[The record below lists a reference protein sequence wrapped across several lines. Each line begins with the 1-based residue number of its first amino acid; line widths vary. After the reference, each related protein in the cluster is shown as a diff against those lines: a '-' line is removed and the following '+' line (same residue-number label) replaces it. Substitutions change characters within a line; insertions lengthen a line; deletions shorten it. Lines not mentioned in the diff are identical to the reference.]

1 MSAPGISLRHARVR
15 YGPLEALHGVSLHAP
30 APGVTVL
37 LGRNGSGR
45 TTALRA
51 LAGTA
56 PLSRGAVV
64 WDGTDVTGMPAYER
78 ARRGLCLVP
87 DRRAVFGS
95 LTVRENL
102 GLAAP
107 GQDFTPALEAYP
119 QLGPLLA
126 RRAGTLSGGE
136 QRMLALS
143 RALLARARVVL
154 VDEPAQGMS
163 PTVAARTYELLSG
176 LDACVIVAEQRL
188 PPGLR
193 ARTAIVYEL
202 RRGAV
207 VFSGEATET
216 AETAATA
223 ASATAGPSGPAEAS
237 RRHGPVGTAGP
248 PASPVPPV
256 PPSPTCPRD
265 SGSRWPRPPEEPPE
279 EPPETSPEEA
289 PE

>member
-15 YGPLEALHGVSLHAP
+15 YGPLEALHGVTLHAP

-51 LAGTA
+51 LAGTV

-107 GQDFTPALEAYP
+107 GQDFTPALNAYP
-119 QLGPLLA
+119 QLGSLLA

-207 VFSGEATET
+207 VFGGEATET
-216 AETAATA
+216 AETTT
-223 ASATAGPSGPAEAS
+223 SATAGPSGPAEAS
-237 RRHGPVGTAGP
+237 RRHGPAEPPGP
-248 PASPVPPV
+248 TGPG
-256 PPSPTCPRD
+256 D
-265 SGSRWPRPPEEPPE
+265 SGSRWQRPPERPPEEPPE
-279 EPPETSPEEA
+279 KSPEEA

>member
-1 MSAPGISLRHARVR
+1 MSAAGVSLRHARVR
-15 YGPLEALHGVSLHAP
+15 YGPLEALHGVTLHAP

-51 LAGTA
+51 LAGTL
-56 PLSRGAVV
+56 PLSHGAVV
-64 WDGTDVTGMPAYER
+64 WDGADVTRLPAYER

-87 DRRAVFGS
+87 DRRAVFAS

-102 GLAAP
+102 ELAASGRP
-107 GQDFTPALEAYP
+107 FSLALDAYP
-119 QLGPLLA
+119 RLDTLLP

-163 PTVAARTYELLSG
+163 PTVAARTYELLLG
-176 LDACVIVAEQRL
+176 LDACVVVAEQRL
-188 PPGLR
+188 PPALCAG
-193 ARTAIVYEL
+193 TTTIVYEL

-207 VFSGEATET
+207 VFSGEASET
-216 AETAATA
+216 GTGTG
-223 ASATAGPSGPAEAS
+223 TGTGPSGPA
-237 RRHGPVGTAGP
+237 
-248 PASPVPPV
+248 
-256 PPSPTCPRD
+256 
-265 SGSRWPRPPEEPPE
+265 RPM
-279 EPPETSPEEA
+279 
-289 PE
+289 